1 MTLLELT
8 VVIAVLLALTSVL
21 FLGARAWKSGADRTA
36 CIMNIRNVQTSVRS
50 FQNIYGYT
58 AGGMP
63 YAENGTQDI
72 AVQMLAKGYITPT
85 QFANIKGG
93 EACSGGGIYGCDH
106 PDTFPLVGQL
116 YIGCSLS
123 STKQHDMSPN
133 IEW

>member
-36 CIMNIRNVQTSVRS
+36 CIMNIRNVQTAVRS
-50 FQNIYGYT
+50 YQNIYGYT

-72 AVQMLAKGYITPT
+72 AAHLHTKGYITPE
-85 QFANIKGG
+85 QFAAIQGDSPC
-93 EACSGGGIYGCDH
+93 AGGGLYECLY
-106 PDTFPLVGQL
+106 PDTFPPVGQL
-116 YIGCSLS
+116 YIGCSLA
-123 STKQHDMSPN
+123 STKKHELTPGV
-133 IEW
+133 EW